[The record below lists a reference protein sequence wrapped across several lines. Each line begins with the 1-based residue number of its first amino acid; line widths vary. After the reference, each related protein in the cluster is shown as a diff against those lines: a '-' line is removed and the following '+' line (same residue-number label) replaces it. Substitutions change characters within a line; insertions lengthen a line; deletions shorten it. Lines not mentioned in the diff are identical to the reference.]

1 MHQTCYLSV
10 LRSNPIKDFP
20 CFLEQEALSSLL
32 STDWFEERIRA
43 WLTFTKTNEVPWSS
57 AIKTALGNKQL
68 VFLKPDDKR
77 LMAKYINLVHP
88 QLPPILVCTDC
99 SEFTGYTKQ
108 QQCKSVYMFY
118 IHVLY
123 RMHILIS
130 LRYITLQILRYITCY
145 KVILN

>member
-1 MHQTCYLSV
+1 MT
-10 LRSNPIKDFP
+10 
-20 CFLEQEALSSLL
+20 
-32 STDWFEERIRA
+32 
-43 WLTFTKTNEVPWSS
+43 
-57 AIKTALGNKQL
+57 
-68 VFLKPDDKR
+68 
-77 LMAKYINLVHP
+77 KYINLVDHNP
-88 QLPPILVCTDC
+88 QVCTEC
-99 SEFTGYTKQ
+99 SEFTGYTYKIRLKTK